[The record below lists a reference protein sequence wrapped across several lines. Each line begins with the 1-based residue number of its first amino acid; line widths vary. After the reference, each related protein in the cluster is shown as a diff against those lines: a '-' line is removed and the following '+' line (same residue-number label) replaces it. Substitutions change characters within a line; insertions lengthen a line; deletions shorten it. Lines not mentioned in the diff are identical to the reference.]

1 MTSGRRDPTDDAGV
15 VLEMAAGSEAALEA
29 LYDRHATA
37 IFAAVYRLTSDRGT
51 AEEVVQETF
60 LTLWNRAETFD
71 PTTGSLASWLH
82 AIARNRA
89 IDRLRAAGRRPSL
102 VDLGAMAAPDEDSS
116 GTLERL
122 AVRGSVVAGSVP
134 AADPEDVV
142 AAAGRPRGAPGR
154 RRGDAGRRTDGHPA
168 GLPGR
173 PVADRDRRAARLA
186 ARHRQDPDAPGPPP
200 PARGPWAGNSARRTK
215 TPSMPVPAGEDR

>member
-1 MTSGRRDPTDDAGV
+1 MTSGRWDPSDDAGV
-15 VLEMAAGSEAALEA
+15 VLEMAAGSEVALET

-89 IDRLRAAGRRPSL
+89 IDRLRANGRRPSL
-102 VDLGAMAAPDEDSS
+102 VGLAALAAPDEAPSQALD
-116 GTLERL
+116 RL
-122 AVRGSVVAGSVP
+122 ATHGSVVAGSAP
-134 AADPEDVV
+134 AEDPE
-142 AAAGRPRGAPGR
+142 AALLAAGMRDALRVAVAEMPDDER
-154 RRGDAGRRTDGHPA
+154 RVILLAYQDDLSQTEIAERLGWPLGTVKTRTRRALHRLRTALGGEFGH
-168 GLPGR
+168 
-173 PVADRDRRAARLA
+173 VAD
-186 ARHRQDPDAPGPPP
+186 DAV
-200 PARGPWAGNSARRTK
+200 
-215 TPSMPVPAGEDR
+215 MPVSAGEDR